1 LAAPVAWGLWAE
13 PLLRAQPDAPELP
26 PAAAHGVAAG
36 HAAAPPRV
44 GPGELA
50 VLRPAELGGAAV
62 RLRAGPGE
70 LVVPRRAEP
79 GEGVVL
85 RGEGVAPRDGAGARQ
100 REGPDAAVPPPVVP
114 AAVAFPWAAAWA
126 FRRDRFRPAV
136 RRRTAPPSA
145 RATRSLR
152 MASS

>member
-1 LAAPVAWGLWAE
+1 LAAPVASWLWAE
-13 PLLRAQPDAPELP
+13 PLLWAQPDVPELP
-26 PAAAHGVAAG
+26 PAAHGVAAG

-44 GPGELA
+44 GPDEPVA
-50 VLRPAELGGAAV
+50 LRQAELGGAAG

-70 LVVPRRAEP
+70 PVVPRPAEP
-79 GEGVVL
+79 GEVAVL
-85 RGEGVAPRDGAGARQ
+85 RGEVVALRDGAAARQ
-100 REGPDAAVPPPVVP
+100 REGPDAVVPPLVVP

-126 FRRDRFRPAV
+126 FRRDQFRPAV

>member
-1 LAAPVAWGLWAE
+1 MGAPVAWGPWGE
-13 PLLRAQPDAPELP
+13 PFLRAQPDAPELP
-26 PAAAHGVAAG
+26 PVAEHG
-36 HAAAPPRV
+36 AAAPLA
-44 GPGELA
+44 GPGGPVA
-50 VLRPAELGGAAV
+50 RRQAELGEAAV

-70 LVVPRRAEP
+70 LAVLQPAEP
-79 GEGVVL
+79 GEVVVL
-85 RGEGVAPRDGAGARQ
+85 RGGVAARQ
-100 REGPDAAVPPPVVP
+100 REGAADAVVPPPGVP
-114 AAVAFPWAAAWA
+114 AAVAVPWAAAWA